1 MWLNEFKAA
10 LVLEQIDTISSLID
24 EIPHFET
31 LEEIEQAAY
40 LLQQASELA
49 ESNKRQ
55 TTQTLQHLKSTID
68 YLKSSQTPT
77 DSSLNIKL

>member
-10 LVLEQIDTISSLID
+10 LILEQIDTISSLID

-40 LLQQASELA
+40 LLQQASKLA
-49 ESNKRQ
+49 ESTKRQ